1 MSLLQ
6 YPVHEKYIP
15 LRWTMFTSNLAD
27 ALTTKS
33 VVVPVLMLKTPF
45 TFLNQSQNILT
56 FTKFPTLSLL
66 DKQFIQEFVMK
77 NRVLHSKLCGNT
89 CTMCRPEWINQANH
103 DAECRFYCQ
112 RKTAFSYLSRE
123 WSISMNH
130 YTEHLGERKRM
141 ESLWWILL
149 FKCLSKQVGILRTV

>member
-1 MSLLQ
+1 
-6 YPVHEKYIP
+6 
-15 LRWTMFTSNLAD
+15 MFTSNLAD
-27 ALTTKS
+27 ALTIKS

-89 CTMCRPEWINQANH
+89 CTMCRPE
-103 DAECRFYCQ
+103 
-112 RKTAFSYLSRE
+112 
-123 WSISMNH
+123 
-130 YTEHLGERKRM
+130 
-141 ESLWWILL
+141 
-149 FKCLSKQVGILRTV
+149 